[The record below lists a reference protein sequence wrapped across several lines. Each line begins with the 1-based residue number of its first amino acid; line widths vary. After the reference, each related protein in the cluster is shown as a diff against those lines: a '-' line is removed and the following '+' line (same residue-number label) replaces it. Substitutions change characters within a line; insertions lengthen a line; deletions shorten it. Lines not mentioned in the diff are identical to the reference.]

1 MACAGRCSAPAWR
14 VSSCAE
20 CAQLARG
27 RWGPQSQALTAV
39 PSLPSATTR
48 RHPGPLTLR
57 AAHAPAS
64 SPPRPTASWTLTV
77 WDGSVPGMEDDVGA
91 GQGRARRCGRRGLA
105 PEPLQALPLLSTIT
119 ARRPVWRSA
128 GYENLKESRKSPAPP
143 SAALL
148 SSGKGEAGQ
157 ADGGSVSDMPSLR

>member
-1 MACAGRCSAPAWR
+1 MACAGRCSAPAWH

-119 ARRPVWRSA
+119 ARWPVWRSA

-143 SAALL
+143 VLL
-148 SSGKGEAGQ
+148 CCPAGRERQ
-157 ADGGSVSDMPSLR
+157 GRPMGIPFRTCRA